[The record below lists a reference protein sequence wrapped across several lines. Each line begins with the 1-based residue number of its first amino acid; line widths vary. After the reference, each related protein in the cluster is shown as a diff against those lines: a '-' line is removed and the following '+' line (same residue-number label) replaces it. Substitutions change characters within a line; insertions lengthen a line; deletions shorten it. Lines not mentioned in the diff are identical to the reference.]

1 MVRQPEVAVVVDS
14 SNCLPPDLLT
24 KWRIASVPHQLII
37 GQRTYLDGVDIQPG
51 RFYRLLEEEHQSAF
65 TTAAP
70 QPQHFLDAF
79 LEAGRRAPNVL
90 CLTLSANFS
99 ATYRS
104 ACAALELAGGELSG
118 VRVEVVD
125 SQTAAG
131 GLGLIALAAARWSSM
146 GHSFEEVI
154 AGVHL
159 LAPKVNLFAFLDTLR
174 YLSRGGRARKLGAWA
189 GTLLGI
195 KPLTELRMGEA
206 RMVGRPRNRAK
217 ATAGLLELMR
227 ERVAREPVVVP
238 VVVNVVEAGA
248 PDDAA
253 ALARRIEAEFSCREL
268 FVSQFTP
275 VMGLHT
281 GPGLLGVAF
290 YVDGAMGSHPIKLER
305 EA

>member
-1 MVRQPEVAVVVDS
+1 
-14 SNCLPPDLLT
+14 
-24 KWRIASVPHQLII
+24 LII
-37 GQRTYLDGVDIQPG
+37 GQRTFLDGVDIQPG
-51 RFYRLLEEEHQSAF
+51 QFYRMLGEQHQPAF

-79 LEAGRRAPNVL
+79 LEAGERAPNIL

-99 ATYRS
+99 ATYQSARS
-104 ACAALELAGGELSG
+104 ALALVNSRLSG
-118 VRVEVVD
+118 IRVEVVD

-131 GLGLIALAAARWSSM
+131 GSGLIALAAARWSSM
-146 GHSFEEVI
+146 GHGIDQVI
-154 AGVHL
+154 AGVHH
-159 LAPKVNLFAFLDTLR
+159 LAPKVNLLAFLDTLR
-174 YLSRGGRARKLGAWA
+174 YLNRGGRARKLGAWA

-195 KPLTELRMGEA
+195 KPLTELRLGEA

-227 ERVAREPVVVP
+227 QRVGRKPVA
-238 VVVNVVEAGA
+238 VNVMEAGA

-253 ALARRIEAEFSCREL
+253 ALARRIETEFGCREL
-268 FVSQFTP
+268 IVSQFTP

-290 YVDGAMGSHPIKLER
+290 YVDNGDGRPPH

>member
-1 MVRQPEVAVVVDS
+1 VDS
-14 SNCLPPDLLT
+14 SSCLSPELLA
-24 KWRIASVPHQLII
+24 KWRITPVPHQLII

-51 RFYRLLEEEHQSAF
+51 RFYQLLDDKHQSAF

-104 ACAALELAGGELSG
+104 ACAALELASGRLSG
-118 VRVEVVD
+118 IKVKVVD

-131 GLGLIALAAARWSSM
+131 GSGLVALAAARWSSR
-146 GHSFEEVI
+146 GHSFEQVI
-154 AGVHL
+154 ADVHH
-159 LAPKVNLFAFLDTLR
+159 LAPRVNLFAFLDTLQ

-189 GTLLGI
+189 GALLGI

-227 ERVAREPVVVP
+227 EQASRKP
-238 VVVNVVEAGA
+238 VVVNVMEAGS

-253 ALARRIEAEFSCREL
+253 ALARRIETEFSCREL

-290 YVDGAMGSHPIKLER
+290 YVDDDDGWPSDRA
-305 EA
+305 

>member
-1 MVRQPEVAVVVDS
+1 VVVDS
-14 SNCLPPDLLT
+14 SSCLPPELLA
-24 KWRIASVPHQLII
+24 KWHITSVPHQLIV
-37 GQRTYLDGVDIQPG
+37 GQRTHLDGVDIWPG
-51 RFYRLLEEEHQSAF
+51 RFYRLLHEKHQSAF

-79 LEAGRRAPNVL
+79 LEAGQRAPNVL

-104 ACAALELAGGELSG
+104 ACAAVAMAAGRLSG

-131 GLGLIALAAARWSSM
+131 GLGLIALAAARWSAM
-146 GHSFEEVI
+146 GHSFEQVI
-154 AGVHL
+154 GDVHH
-159 LAPKVNLFAFLDTLR
+159 LAPRVNLFAFLDTLR

-189 GTLLGI
+189 GTLLRI
-195 KPLTELRMGEA
+195 KPLTELRLGEA
-206 RMVGRPRNRAK
+206 RMVGRPRSRAK
-217 ATAGLLELMR
+217 ATAGLLDLMR
-227 ERVAREPVVVP
+227 ERVGRKPVVVP
-238 VVVNVVEAGA
+238 LVVNVMEAGA

-253 ALARRIEAEFSCREL
+253 ALALRIEAEFSCREL

-290 YVDGAMGSHPIKLER
+290 YLDDGDGRLPH

>member
-1 MVRQPEVAVVVDS
+1 VVVDS
-14 SNCLPPDLLT
+14 GSCLPPDLLA
-24 KWRIASVPHQLII
+24 KWHITSVPHQLIV
-37 GQRTYLDGVDIQPG
+37 GQRTFLDGVDIQPG
-51 RFYRLLEEEHQSAF
+51 QFYRMLNEQHRSAF

-79 LEAGRRAPNVL
+79 LKAGERAPNVL

-104 ACAALELAGGELSG
+104 ACAALELANGRLSG
-118 VRVEVVD
+118 LRVEVVD

-131 GLGLIALAAARWSSM
+131 GSGLIALAAARWSSM
-146 GHSFEEVI
+146 GHSFDQVI
-154 AGVHL
+154 AEVHNL
-159 LAPKVNLFAFLDTLR
+159 EPKVNLLAFLDTLR
-174 YLSRGGRARKLGAWA
+174 YLNRGGRARRLGAWA

-195 KPLTELRMGEA
+195 KPLTELRLGEA

-217 ATAGLLELMR
+217 ATAGLLDLMGQ
-227 ERVAREPVVVP
+227 RVGRKP
-238 VVVNVVEAGA
+238 VVVNVMEAGA
-248 PDDAA
+248 PNDAA
-253 ALARRIEAEFSCREL
+253 ALARRVETEFSCREL
-268 FVSQFTP
+268 FISQFTP

-290 YVDGAMGSHPIKLER
+290 YVDDEDGRPPR

>member
-1 MVRQPEVAVVVDS
+1 MVRQHDVAVVVDS
-14 SNCLPPDLLT
+14 SSCLPPDLLR
-24 KWRIASVPHQLII
+24 KWHITSVPHQLII
-37 GQRTYLDGVDIQPG
+37 GQRTFLDGVDIHPG
-51 RFYRLLEEEHQSAF
+51 QFYRMLDERRQSAF

-79 LEAGRRAPNVL
+79 LEAGERAPNVL

-99 ATYRS
+99 ATYSS
-104 ACAALELAGGELSG
+104 ACAALALADGRLSG
-118 VRVEVVD
+118 IRVEVVD

-131 GLGLIALAAARWSSM
+131 GSGLIALAAARWSSI
-146 GHSFEEVI
+146 GHSFEQVIDEV
-154 AGVHL
+154 HH
-159 LAPKVNLFAFLDTLR
+159 LAPKLNLLAFLDTLR
-174 YLSRGGRARKLGAWA
+174 YLKRGGRARKIGAWA
-189 GTLLGI
+189 GTLLGV

-217 ATAGLLELMR
+217 ATAGLLDLMR
-227 ERVAREPVVVP
+227 RRVDRKP
-238 VVVNVVEAGA
+238 VVVNVMEAGA

-253 ALARRIEAEFSCREL
+253 ALARRIETEFSCREL

-290 YVDGAMGSHPIKLER
+290 YVDDGDGQPPD